1 MKTSLVLF
9 VMIVLV
15 ALQSSYAQIPRT
27 LSYQAVL
34 TDNAGVPKPDGSYLI
49 TFRIYAAAS
58 GGAAL
63 WTESQTL
70 QVKRGLFSAV
80 LGSVTP
86 LGANLTFT
94 QPYWLSLHVPPDPE
108 MTPRLPLT
116 SVGYSFNAMK
126 ADSARYAQGTV
137 APAPLALSA
146 TVSSPNYVFSSTATG
161 TGGGVQGNS
170 VSGRGVA
177 GISSTWQGVYGLS
190 NSNAGVVG
198 ESPLF
203 HGIYGVSHSVNSGG
217 VFGTNDA
224 NGFGVAGI
232 CNGGVGVQGN
242 STSGRGVAGISSTWQ
257 GVFGYSNANAGVV
270 GESPLFHG
278 IYGVSHSVNSGGVYG
293 TNDANG
299 FGVAGISAG
308 GVGVQG
314 NSTSGRG
321 VAGIS
326 STWQGV
332 FGYSNS
338 NAGVV
343 GESPLFHGVYGV
355 SHSVNNAGVYG
366 TNDAGGWAGIFTG
379 KVAVNV
385 LQINGGSDLAEP
397 FETESDEVV
406 EPGSIMVIDPIN
418 PGKLKLS
425 ELPYDARVA
434 GIVSGAGNI
443 KPGIT
448 LQQDG
453 ITQGRTLVAIAG
465 RVYCKADAHSGT
477 IEPGDLLTTSNIPGH
492 AMKAT
497 ERDRSHGA
505 IIGKAMS
512 SLKAGTGLVLVLVN
526 LQ

>member
-1 MKTSLVLF
+1 MFFGV
-9 VMIVLV
+9 IVLL
-15 ALQSSYAQIPRT
+15 ALQSSFAQIPRT

-34 TDNAGVPKPDGSYLI
+34 TDNVGVPKPDGSYPI
-49 TFRIYAAAS
+49 TFRLYTAVS
-58 GGAAL
+58 GGAAV
-63 WTESQTL
+63 WTELQTL
-70 QVKRGLFSAV
+70 QVRRGLFSAV

-86 LGANLTFT
+86 IAANLTFT
-94 QPYWLSLHVPPDPE
+94 QPYWLSLQVAPDPE
-108 MTPRLPLT
+108 MSPRLPLT
-116 SVGYSFNAMK
+116 SVGYSFNALK

-137 APAPLALSA
+137 APAPLALAA
-146 TVSSPNYVFSSTATG
+146 TVSSPNFVFSSTATG

-170 VSGRGVA
+170 PSGRGVA
-177 GISSTWQGVYGLS
+177 GISSTWQGVYGFSNSNAGIVGESPLFHGIYGVSHSVNNAGTYGINDANGFGVAGLSVGGVGVQGNSTSGRGVVGISTTYQGVFGYS

-203 HGIYGVSHSVNSGG
+203 HGIYGVSHSVNNA
-217 VFGTNDA
+217 GTYGRNDA
-224 NGFGVAGI
+224 NGFGVAGVSV
-232 CNGGVGVQGN
+232 GGVGVQGN
-242 STSGRGVAGISSTWQ
+242 STTGRGIAGIS
-257 GVFGYSNANAGVV
+257 G
-270 GESPLFHG
+270 
-278 IYGVSHSVNSGGVYG
+278 
-293 TNDANG
+293 
-299 FGVAGISAG
+299 
-308 GVGVQG
+308 
-314 NSTSGRG
+314 
-321 VAGIS
+321 
-326 STWQGV
+326 TWQGV

-355 SHSVNNAGVYG
+355 SHSANNAGVFG

-379 KVAVNV
+379 RVAVNV

-397 FETESDEVV
+397 FETELDEVV
-406 EPGSIMVIDPIN
+406 EPGSIMVIDPMN

-425 ELPYDARVA
+425 EMPYDARVA

-453 ITQGRTLVAIAG
+453 VTQGQTLVAIAG
-465 RVYCKADAHSGT
+465 RVYCKADAHTGA
-477 IEPGDLLTTSNIPGH
+477 IEPGDLLTTSNTPGH

-512 SLKAGTGLVLVLVN
+512 SLKSGTGLVLVLVN